1 MNTLMKHP
9 LLALL
14 LFALAAAPLGALAGT
29 ETALVF
35 TANTYGEHSPC
46 PLLRRQDLRRAGP
59 AGHLL
64 QFRP

>member
-1 MNTLMKHP
+1 MNILMKHP

-46 PLLRRQDLRRAGP
+46 PS
-59 AGHLL
+59 
-64 QFRP
+64 